1 MAWILFRYCVCAQLP
16 SLQIEIHRY
25 YLAVCSAELEPQQQ
39 STDQKLSL
47 KRSCVACHLHQ
58 TGSSHVVDSQSNKW
72 HAQIELFPLY
82 GWKACIRWQL
92 DDLPNATQWF
102 ILQDWVEI
110 HEFPMQQAQD
120 WTLAFT
126 GFDSKFVTISFIWS
140 RRIHGQLVSA
150 DDLSIVS
157 CRLALIRL
165 RLSGLKSW
173 LHWGQEKFYYWHE
186 WVMINEAKT
195 LPIACT
201 RSLVYSTKYSLTYT
215 VLPLQQT
222 SDEPLAETIV
232 NLGQNLHRA
241 SFCLPSSPINS
252 TDILGRALSRH
263 KEASRGVGGSVGCG

>member
-1 MAWILFRYCVCAQLP
+1 MPHNDSFCR
-16 SLQIEIHRY
+16 IEW
-25 YLAVCSAELEPQQQ
+25 
-39 STDQKLSL
+39 KFMN
-47 KRSCVACHLHQ
+47 
-58 TGSSHVVDSQSNKW
+58 SQCN
-72 HAQIELFPLY
+72 
-82 GWKACIRWQL
+82 R
-92 DDLPNATQWF
+92 
-102 ILQDWVEI
+102 
-110 HEFPMQQAQD
+110 AQD

-173 LHWGQEKFYYWHE
+173 LHWGQEEFYYWHE

-201 RSLVYSTKYSLTYT
+201 RSLVYSTQYSLTYT
-215 VLPLQQT
+215 VLSLQQT

-232 NLGQNLHRA
+232 NLGQKLHRA
-241 SFCLPSSPINS
+241 SFCLPSSPIIS
-252 TDILGRALSRH
+252 MDILGRALSRH